1 MGLLDDLGA
10 WLDQKKRNVAA
21 NAQNLPG
28 LLASFAQD
36 VQRGAAAGKSAW
48 DASRSVMPGVR
59 EAGIREMNAQGQEL
73 GGLLGTFAGV
83 GAKTA
88 DVAKL
93 GKAKEMVKAGADP
106 VEVWKQTGWTDQ
118 FPDGKWRFE
127 ISDDKATKK
136 QHYFTPKQAYAEA
149 RTNAFIEGDPEA
161 LKRVQAMAPYSDKT
175 TKELVN
181 EYSKTGKAISDAAL
195 GGDMERA
202 IALNDA
208 RSGLSGLLSQM
219 HQRPYGPASAYV
231 RHPDLRAAYPDVATM
246 HTRTYADDLG
256 DANAAYL
263 RKDGGRGEQIA
274 YHAGAPDKSTFL
286 HESQHAIQQRE
297 GFARGGN
304 PADAA
309 DWPEVQQLALKL
321 SKEMEAARAAGDKQT
336 YSKLYD
342 KVYRLVGQDGYEAY
356 KSLAGEAEARLTQSR
371 MNLTPAERAARPP
384 WLEFDVPREEQIV
397 RGLLGEPTG
406 PAMSVREPTKFQLA
420 HAEAQRNAALPVEQG
435 GLGLGPQNTAMERAK
450 AMGFEGGWAHGT
462 GAGDIAE
469 LRPGAI
475 GAEGPGIYATK
486 HLPEASTYA
495 QGDAPTVYPLM
506 VKRAGILDVGKKNP
520 YDVLGAE
527 TDEQLLTALKKTGKD
542 SIVKTQDKTP
552 DWLIKAGAPAMPDRQ
567 HYVSMNPA
575 NFRSRFAAFDPKKKD
590 SRDLLASMGLL
601 GLLGAGAYGQE
612 Q

>member
-1 MGLLDDLGA
+1 MGLLEDFAGQF
-10 WLDQKKRNVAA
+10 LDWKTRTRKTIERNARDPA
-21 NAQNLPG
+21 G

-36 VQRGAAAGKSAW
+36 VQQGAAADKSAW

-59 EAGIREMNAQGQEL
+59 EAGVREMNARGQEL

-88 DVAKL
+88 DVVKLEQAK
-93 GKAKEMVKAGADP
+93 KMAKAGADP

-127 ISDDKATKK
+127 ISDD
-136 QHYFTPKQAYAEA
+136 
-149 RTNAFIEGDPEA
+149 EA
-161 LKRVQAMAPYSDKT
+161 LLKGVSNIDKGISKVDALDHPALYAAHPDIQAIPKDIQFGSRVPIRGSYSTDGG
-175 TKELVN
+175 E
-181 EYSKTGKAISDAAL
+181 AIKVGGVDPNDAL
-195 GGDMERA
+195 G
-202 IALNDA
+202 
-208 RSGLSGLLSQM
+208 
-219 HQRPYGPASAYV
+219 
-231 RHPDLRAAYPDVATM
+231 VA
-246 HTRTYADDLG
+246 
-256 DANAAYL
+256 
-263 RKDGGRGEQIA
+263 
-274 YHAGAPDKSTFL
+274 L
-286 HESQHAIQQRE
+286 HEGQHAAQRRE

-304 PADAA
+304 PETAADPMYAKLNDEMSWLAKQMDRLKEQKYSAEWPTGAWDRQMAELKSAYDAA
-309 DWPEVQQLALKL
+309 
-321 SKEMEAARAAGDKQT
+321 MEARAKINP
-336 YSKLYD
+336 YD
-342 KVYRLVGQDGYEAY
+342 NYRR
-356 KSLAGEAEARLTQSR
+356 LAGEAEARLTQSR

-384 WLEFDVPREEQIV
+384 WLEFDVPREQQIV

-575 NFRSRFAAFDPKKKD
+575 NFRSRFAAFDPKKRD